1 MLQTFN
7 SNENVVCPQL
17 LLFQTADLSYSEW
30 SKVNYRRPQN
40 LRIQVRENEPMAEK
54 ETVRTEQEV
63 FADLA
68 VLCCRPGYV
77 HAVANLCFRDNV
89 ILYAGDMKEADISK
103 MFSPSRLIRT
113 EIDTLLGLMIRAE
126 IDWTLPAPKR
136 VQEYMDATE
145 RLLEELHRCLS
156 GEFWSGLTKE
166 TMENGFDPFGRGK
179 VLREPIFY
187 SGEAAYSFQYTS
199 LAVRKYAADAPWLQ
213 ANRGFTIDQASH
225 VTKAVEDVHA
235 DRLDAIRE
243 RMRRQHPD
251 EWTMLPFFAFT
262 SDEIAVKA
270 NLANDVVERVLGAF
284 ELSSTERNEGFNAL
298 QDFNVITAAPILR
311 MPSGEFLSL
320 QPYSLAEAIYEAPFY
335 WMAQDNPYLPTLTK
349 NRGDFTEDFVA
360 DRLGLVFGKEH
371 VHLNVDV
378 FETKATRVSD
388 IDVLVVWG
396 NRIVIVQA
404 KSKRLTLESRKG
416 NDQVI
421 RDDFKK
427 AVQIAYDQGVACAK
441 SLINNRCKLAT
452 PDRGEIVL
460 PQNIKEIYIF
470 CVVSDH
476 YPALSF
482 QARQFLQTENIDRV
496 QAPLVMD
503 VFAVDAMTEMLQS
516 PLQFLSYVNRR
527 ANYAEK
533 LMASQELTILGY
545 HLTKNLWV
553 QPDVNLMHLC
563 DDFSAGLD
571 IAMAARR
578 AGVQGAATP
587 DGVLT
592 RSGKTTVGRLV
603 KEIEARPDPAT
614 IDLGFLLLAMSEQ
627 AVTEISR
634 AVDRLAAR
642 TRADGKVHDATFG
655 FKEGSGITFHCTDEP
670 ANVAGPR
677 LESYC
682 ELRKY
687 REKATQWFGLCMAST
702 GPDVRFGVSLVF
714 PWIQEDSMD
723 EKTKGM
729 QTPGPI
735 DQALDALMM
744 GRNRARKVGRNELC
758 PCNSGRKYKKC
769 CLN

>member
-1 MLQTFN
+1 
-7 SNENVVCPQL
+7 VK
-17 LLFQTADLSYSEW
+17 
-30 SKVNYRRPQN
+30 KVSRS
-40 LRIQVRENEPMAEK
+40 
-54 ETVRTEQEV
+54 EQEV

-68 VLCCRPGYV
+68 ALCCRPGYV
-77 HAVANLCFRDNV
+77 HAVAHLCFRDNV
-89 ILYAGDMKEADISK
+89 ILYAGDMKEADMRK

-113 EIDTLLGLMIRAE
+113 EINTLLGLMIKAE
-126 IDWTLPAPKR
+126 IDWTLPTPGT

-145 RLLEELHRCLS
+145 QFLEELHHCLS

-166 TMENGFDPFGRGK
+166 AVESGVNPFERGE

-187 SGEAAYSFQYTS
+187 SGEAAYNFQYLD
-199 LAVRKYAADAPWLQ
+199 LAVSKYAADLPWLQ
-213 ANRGFTIDQASH
+213 ANRGFTIDQASR
-225 VTKAVEDVHA
+225 VVKAVEMVHA
-235 DRLDAIRE
+235 DRFDAIRE
-243 RMRRQHPD
+243 RMRKQHPD
-251 EWTMLPFFAFT
+251 EWTMLPLFAFT
-262 SDEIAVKA
+262 ADEIAVKA
-270 NLANDVVERVLGAF
+270 NLATDVVQRVLSAF
-284 ELSSTERNEGFNAL
+284 ELLSTERNEGFNAL
-298 QDFNVITAAPILR
+298 HDFNVITAVPLLR

-320 QPYSLAEAIYEAPFY
+320 QSYSLAEAIYEAPFF
-335 WMAQDNPYLPTLTK
+335 WMAQDKSYLPTLTK
-349 NRGDFTEDFVA
+349 NRGDFTENFVA
-360 DRLGLVFGKEH
+360 ERLSLVFGNEH

-378 FETKATRVSD
+378 FETKAAKVSD

-396 NRIVIVQA
+396 NRVVIVQA

-427 AVQIAYDQGVACAK
+427 AVQMAYNQGAACAK
-441 SLINNRCKLAT
+441 CLFDKRYRLAT
-452 PDRGEIVL
+452 PDGREVVL
-460 PQNIKEIYIF
+460 PQDIKEIYVF

-482 QARQFLQTENIDRV
+482 QARQFLQIENIDRV

-527 ANYAEK
+527 ANYAEQ

-553 QPDVNLMHLC
+553 QPDVDLMHLD

-571 IAMAARR
+571 IAMAVRR
-578 AGVQGAATP
+578 SGMQGAATP

-592 RSGKTTVGRLV
+592 RFEKTTVGRVV
-603 KEIEARPDPAT
+603 KEIEARPDSAT

-627 AVTEISR
+627 AVTEMSR

-642 TRADGKVHDATFG
+642 TRADGKLHDATFA
-655 FKEGSGITFHCTDEP
+655 FREGSGITFHCTDEP
-670 ANVAGPR
+670 THVAVHR

-682 ELRKY
+682 TLRKY
-687 REKATQWFGLCMAST
+687 REKAKEWFGLCMSST
-702 GPDVRFGVSLVF
+702 GPDVRFGISLVF
-714 PWIQEDSMD
+714 PWIQNEEMD

-729 QTPGPI
+729 QAPVPI
-735 DQALDALMM
+735 DQALQVLMR
-744 GRNRARKVGRNELC
+744 GRNRAKKIGRNDPC
-758 PCNSGRKYKKC
+758 PCGSGRKYKKC